1 MTRAVSFSGGGRPS
15 LGGGALPVLRL
26 VITPVSKMGSLPGG
40 CDGAAGLLA
49 LGVGGADRFAGALL
63 PGMWSLWPGGGPGGG
78 PGGALPL
85 FCVGG
90 GWLGGDRCEG
100 VPGGARFRTVTRSG
114 RAMLLVEAGR
124 FSISFCEFCL
134 AKSRATVCKR
144 GSSRPIT
151 LAAEA
156 ALVRLCCDAFLVSA
170 NVGAG
175 SRHGAPKSPVSN
187 KFSVDAGRRIA
198 TLLPTSSSS
207 SSSSFLLLFP
217 PPACCAAKRAARA
230 SLRSGA
236 FDGGAGDIERGFSC
250 WSDARAGAASA
261 LSRLF

>member
-1 MTRAVSFSGGGRPS
+1 M
-15 LGGGALPVLRL
+15 
-26 VITPVSKMGSLPGG
+26 TPVSKMGSLPGG

-49 LGVGGADRFAGALL
+49 LGVGGADRSAGALL
-63 PGMWSLWPGGGPGGG
+63 PGMWSLWPGGGPRGGG

-124 FSISFCEFCL
+124 FSISSVNSAS

-156 ALVRLCCDAFLVSA
+156 ARVKVVLRRFSSKRQCW
-170 NVGAG
+170 
-175 SRHGAPKSPVSN
+175 SRVAPGRAQVAR
-187 KFSVDAGRRIA
+187 VEQILGRRR
-198 TLLPTSSSS
+198 PPHRY
-207 SSSSFLLLFP
+207 SFTNIIIFVVLELSLLFP

-261 LSRLF
+261 LLVGFAAAAGLLD